1 MAAGPVH
8 HFVSR
13 LFRHLFI
20 QIGDQVTMEIIIQA
34 EMENIKPLCS
44 IFSLAINE
52 LKLFFDYLYLKKLN
66 SQIFQMLF

>member
-1 MAAGPVH
+1 
-8 HFVSR
+8 
-13 LFRHLFI
+13 
-20 QIGDQVTMEIIIQA
+20 MEIIIQA